1 MVDTL
6 RQRWGQEMPD
16 TLITDDLTNDML
28 IALEHIILHNYG
40 HVFTSKSSTVL
51 NWRSPKAYHMLPLP
65 ILGLE
70 HTLGLY
76 GVDRSIRM
84 DAITVL
90 DLRDWSLTCSI
101 FHCFRMWLTMA
112 VVPRWIMRFP
122 HLRLLHLQNN
132 PIQFLPSWIIK
143 FPSLV
148 HICANNMFC
157 RSCGPSETPVERV
170 YPVRCTKLVDL
181 ISAIIRQD
189 VDEGGDW
196 TVVSEAL
203 PPHLVDRISACPP
216 LIMEKQVV
224 QFKETDQLFVI
235 ENVKESLR
243 GTRWKESPTAYV
255 QGAGDPEFLP
265 LYIPRKK

>member
-1 MVDTL
+1 
-6 RQRWGQEMPD
+6 MPD
-16 TLITDDLTNDML
+16 TLVTDDLTNDML
-28 IALEHIILHNYG
+28 IALERVILHKYG

-51 NWRSPKAYHMLPLP
+51 NWRSPKANDILPLP

-70 HTLGLY
+70 HTLSLY

-84 DAITVL
+84 YAITVL

-101 FHCFRMWLTMA
+101 SHCFRMWLTLA
-112 VVPRWIMRFP
+112 AVPRWIMRFP

-132 PIQFLPSWIIK
+132 PIRFLPSWIIN

-148 HICANNMFC
+148 HICANSMFC
-157 RSCGPSETPVERV
+157 HNCGPSRTLVEKV
-170 YPVRCTKLVDL
+170 YPFRCPKLVDL

-189 VDEGGDW
+189 LDEGGDW
-196 TVVSEAL
+196 TVVAEAL

-216 LIMEKQVV
+216 LITEKQVV

-235 ENVKESLR
+235 EKAKESLR
-243 GTRWKESPTAYV
+243 GTRWKESPIAYV
-255 QGAGDPEFLP
+255 QGTEDSEFLP
-265 LYIPRKK
+265 LYIPREK